1 MDDSLEDLGIENLF
15 DEPKEAQNQSRSGGI
30 RRAAPAPDSDGAS
43 AEPQAKRP
51 RTDATSPNRAV
62 GREGAEGP
70 PAVSVSVSGRRRS
83 PNTRM
88 LGNVTDA
95 QLHALDRGELIE
107 LLRSAI
113 QQHDD
118 IKDPVHSAYEKK
130 LAVIRAEQAAD
141 SSNG

>member
-1 MDDSLEDLGIENLF
+1 MDDSLEDLGIANLF

-30 RRAAPAPDSDGAS
+30 RRAAPAQDIGGAS
-43 AEPQAKRP
+43 AEPRAKRP
-51 RTDATSPNRAV
+51 RIDATSPNRAV
-62 GREGAEGP
+62 GREGAEG
-70 PAVSVSVSGRRRS
+70 AAVSVSGRRRS
-83 PNTRM
+83 PNIRM

-118 IKDPVHSAYEKK
+118 IKDLVHSAYEKK

-141 SSNG
+141 SSSG